1 MVENL
6 LKDISKVRTI
16 SHLKEKLKD
25 LATVFEDYTYDKLIE
40 IFKELKN
47 I

>member
-1 MVENL
+1 MVEIL

-16 SHLKEKLKD
+16 SYLNEKLKD
-25 LATVFEDYTYDKLIE
+25 LADVLEDYTHNKLIE